1 MSNVKEFTD
10 ENFDIELKNTTDPVI
25 VDFFA
30 PWCGHCRTQGPIIDK
45 LADEDVYK
53 RQVCNGV
60 LRVIVF

>member
-30 PWCGHCRTQGPIIDK
+30 PWCGHCRTPGP
-45 LADEDVYK
+45 YY
-53 RQVCNGV
+53 R
-60 LRVIVF
+60 